1 MAGLVV
7 YISTF
12 KAEVSYKLRPLSEFQ
27 EAVFH
32 YRYGYSFLYLVASLI
47 LCNLTGTLC
56 IFLYTAQK
64 QFQCMIDSEREEILK
79 KNILSLLAPDIKPHN
94 GDRHQNE
101 QPKFRII
108 CEDENGA
115 PASGG
120 ANYAPAGPVDGQP
133 GNFLT
138 VDYGLDPYF
147 YGRHGSRGR
156 RNSRS
161 NESFMC
167 PSEVMSS
174 RKNSYTSEQD
184 EPSQPSSS
192 FAAAAPVPP
201 KGKAQTD
208 HLKFLEHRVSPSSP
222 PDRPPPATGSSPVL
236 LELHVP
242 SLAQLQPFGGAR
254 FKGEPRPLLPPQ
266 RPSPSTGLSSKKTR
280 FQFASKSNSQ
290 DLGVALPYLS
300 MSSSGPG
307 NAGSSASSEQLRSRL
322 CKQSSLNVNPN
333 ISTYV

>member
-64 QFQCMIDSEREEILK
+64 QFQCMIDNEREEILK

-94 GDRHQNE
+94 GDRHQIE

-115 PASGG
+115 PAGGG

-161 NESFMC
+161 NESFLC
-167 PSEVMSS
+167 PSEAMSS

-192 FAAAAPVPP
+192 FAAAVVPP

-208 HLKFLEHRVSPSSP
+208 HLKFLELRASPSSP
-222 PDRPPPATGSSPVL
+222 PDRPPPTGANPVL

-254 FKGEPRPLLPPQ
+254 FKGEPRPLLQPQ
-266 RPSPSTGLSSKKTR
+266 RPSPSTGLSGKKTR
-280 FQFASKSNSQ
+280 FLFASKSNSQ
-290 DLGVALPYLS
+290 DLALPYLS
-300 MSSSGPG
+300 SPG
-307 NAGSSASSEQLRSRL
+307 QGNVGGSAASDQLRSRL